1 MLLLVEKDVRRL
13 DVAVEDAL
21 RVQVREARGDLDAM
35 QPFLAG
41 SSGRLF
47 LPCSSECSEPP
58 CMNSSTIA
66 GRPSCMTVPM
76 NAQMCGWRSLR
87 QISTSDMKHFKESLP
102 MLGSSLSTFT
112 ATVATPQL
120 ASHTLLSLPS
130 AQKRVS
136 VRSANCF
143 SCHSSLCVESHGQFN
158 AVDSPC
164 DCDVSPSEPTGVVI
178 ADLGGVSSVTGRV
191 ELFDDIPLEGLQC
204 GHIAAWVVD
213 VEVIRRTQ
221 EGINGDSIRGA
232 EDERLGDINLKIAE
246 DGANRA

>member
-1 MLLLVEKDVRRL
+1 MPKSATLACCCSSRRMF
-13 DVAVEDAL
+13 AVLMSRWRMPCECRYA
-21 RVQVREARGDLDAM
+21 RPEATSSAM

-191 ELFDDIPLEGLQC
+191 SCSMIFLSRVSNV
-204 GHIAAWVVD
+204 A
-213 VEVIRRTQ
+213 T
-221 EGINGDSIRGA
+221 
-232 EDERLGDINLKIAE
+232 
-246 DGANRA
+246 